1 MSEEQLLTTA
11 EVAHRLRIKPETI
24 YAYVSRGLL
33 ARVKLPGERTSRFR
47 LADVERL
54 AARTQG
60 TRPER
65 DTAAT
70 MRTATTL
77 IAYGRLHYRGL
88 DAAKLA
94 PVTPFEEV
102 ARWLWTGQRRAE
114 RFAAPAETVDGAR
127 RAAAHLPAHARTFD
141 RLPVVVA
148 LAAALDPLRF
158 DLAPATVVAIGPVLL
173 ATMVDALPLAGSA
186 IADDHNL
193 AARLWP
199 RLTGEPA
206 TAEGLRALNATLV
219 LLADHDLAASTI
231 AVRVAASTRANP
243 YAAVLAGLGALDGP
257 MHGAVGGAVHRMIE
271 SALRDGTA
279 AAIAESLRGGGLPG
293 FGHPRHPDGD
303 PRAAALLDLVAPLPL
318 PDGLRRTVDELIA
331 TALRRGSRPNVDFA
345 VAVLAHASGMG
356 PGAAEVIFAI
366 ARTAGWIAHVVEEY
380 AQPSNRFR
388 WSSGYTG
395 PTPQSA

>member
-1 MSEEQLLTTA
+1 MSGDQLLTTA

-33 ARVKLPGERTSRFR
+33 ARVKVPGERISRFR

-54 AARTQG
+54 AAHTQA

-65 DTAAT
+65 DAAPA

-88 DAAKLA
+88 DVAKLA

-102 ARWLWTGQRRAE
+102 AHWLWTGQRHRKA
-114 RFAAPAETVDGAR
+114 FTAPAETVETAR
-127 RAAAHLPAHARTFD
+127 RASRHLPAQARLFD

-148 LAAALDPLRF
+148 AAAAMDPLRF
-158 DLAPATVVAIGPVLL
+158 DLAPATVTALAPALL
-173 ATMVDALPLAGSA
+173 ATMVDALPLAGEA
-186 IADDHNL
+186 PADDAL
-193 AARLWP
+193 ATRLWS
-199 RLTGEPA
+199 RLTGLPA
-206 TAEGLRALNATLV
+206 SAAGLRALNAALV

-231 AVRVAASTRANP
+231 AARVAASTRANP

-257 MHGAVGGAVHRMIE
+257 MHGAVGGSVHRLIE
-271 SALRDGTA
+271 AARRDGA
-279 AAIAESLRGGGLPG
+279 PAAIAEWLRTGGLPG
-293 FGHPRHPDGD
+293 FGHPLYPAGD
-303 PRAAALLDLVAPLPL
+303 PRGATLLGLVAKLPVG
-318 PDGLRRTVDELIA
+318 DGLRRTVDDLLA
-331 TALRRGSRPNVDFA
+331 TAARRDALPNVDFA
-345 VAVLAHASGMG
+345 LAALAHATGMG
-356 PGAAEVIFAI
+356 PGAAEVIFAV

-395 PTPQSA
+395 PAPEPA

>member
-1 MSEEQLLTTA
+1 MPADQLLTTA
-11 EVAHRLRIKPETI
+11 EVAHRLRVKPETI

-33 ARVKLPGERTSRFR
+33 ARVKVPGERTSRFR

-54 AARTQG
+54 AARTRA

-65 DTAAT
+65 DAAPA

-102 ARWLWTGQRRAE
+102 ARWLWTGQRHREVFTAS
-114 RFAAPAETVDGAR
+114 AETLERAR
-127 RAAAHLPAHARTFD
+127 QAARHLPGRARIFD
-141 RLPVVVA
+141 RLPVIVA
-148 LAAALDPLRF
+148 VAAAMDPLRF
-158 DLAPATVVAIGPVLL
+158 DLAPATVTALAPALL
-173 ATMVDALPLAGSA
+173 STMVDALPLAGDA
-186 IADDHNL
+186 PADDGL

-199 RLTGEPA
+199 RLTGVPA
-206 TAEGLRALNATLV
+206 SEAGLRALNAALV

-257 MHGAVGGAVHRMIE
+257 MHGAVGGSVHRMVE
-271 SALRDGTA
+271 AALRDGSPTVV
-279 AAIAESLRGGGLPG
+279 AEWLRTGGLPG
-293 FGHPRHPDGD
+293 FGHPLYPAGD
-303 PRAAALLDLVAPLPL
+303 PRAAALLGLVARLPVGG
-318 PDGLRRTVDELIA
+318 GLRRTLDDLVA
-331 TALRRGSRPNVDFA
+331 TAARRDALPNVDFA
-345 VAVLAHASGMG
+345 LAALAHAAGMG
-356 PGAAEVIFAI
+356 PGAAEVIFAV

-395 PTPQSA
+395 PVPEPA

>member
-1 MSEEQLLTTA
+1 MSADPLLTTA
-11 EVAHRLRIKPETI
+11 EVAHRLRVKPETI

-33 ARVKLPGERTSRFR
+33 TRVKVPGERTSRFR

-54 AARTQG
+54 AARTQA

-65 DTAAT
+65 DAAPA

-102 ARWLWTGQRRAE
+102 ARWLWTGQRHHEVFTAS
-114 RFAAPAETVDGAR
+114 AETLERAR
-127 RAAAHLPAHARTFD
+127 QASSHLPGQARIFD
-141 RLPVVVA
+141 RLPVIVA
-148 LAAALDPLRF
+148 VAAAMDPLRF
-158 DLAPATVVAIGPVLL
+158 DLAPATVTALAPALL
-173 ATMVDALPLAGSA
+173 STMVDALPLAGDA
-186 IADDHNL
+186 PADDSL

-199 RLTGEPA
+199 RLTGSPA
-206 TAEGLRALNATLV
+206 SEAGLRALNAALV

-257 MHGAVGGAVHRMIE
+257 MHGAVGGSVHRMVE
-271 SALRDGTA
+271 AALRDGTPA
-279 AAIAESLRGGGLPG
+279 TIAEWLRTGGLPG
-293 FGHPRHPDGD
+293 FGHPLYPAGD
-303 PRAAALLDLVAPLPL
+303 PRAATLLGLVAHLPVEGELRRTLDDLVATAA
-318 PDGLRRTVDELIA
+318 RRD
-331 TALRRGSRPNVDFA
+331 ALPNVDFA
-345 VAVLAHASGMG
+345 LAALAHATGMG
-356 PGAAEVIFAI
+356 PGAAEVIFAV

-395 PTPQSA
+395 PVPEPA

>member
-1 MSEEQLLTTA
+1 MSEDQLLTTT

-33 ARVKLPGERTSRFR
+33 DRVKVPGERISRFR

-54 AARTQG
+54 AARTQA

-65 DTAAT
+65 DAAPA

-94 PVTPFEEV
+94 PATPFEEI
-102 ARWLWTGQRRAE
+102 ARWLWTGE
-114 RFAAPAETVDGAR
+114 RHGEPFVASAETVERAR
-127 RAAAHLPAHARTFD
+127 RASAHLPAQARLFD
-141 RLPVVVA
+141 RLPVIVA
-148 LAAALDPLRF
+148 VAAAMDPLRF
-158 DLAPATVVAIGPVLL
+158 DLAPATVTALAPALL
-173 ATMVDALPLAGSA
+173 ATMVDALPPAGEA
-186 IADDHNL
+186 APDDGL
-193 AARLWP
+193 AARLWR
-199 RLTGEPA
+199 RLTDMPVS
-206 TAEGLRALNATLV
+206 TAGLRALNAALV

-257 MHGAVGGAVHRMIE
+257 RHGAVGTSVYRLIEATLREGAPAAVAE
-271 SALRDGTA
+271 WLRA
-279 AAIAESLRGGGLPG
+279 GGLPG
-293 FGHPRHPDGD
+293 FGHALYPDGD
-303 PRAAALLDLVAPLPL
+303 PRGTALLDLVAELPL
-318 PDGLRRTVDELIA
+318 EAELRRAVDDLIA
-331 TALRRGSRPNVDFA
+331 TAVRRDVLPNVDFA
-345 VAVLAHASGMG
+345 VAALAHAAGMG
-356 PGAAEVIFAI
+356 PGAGEVIFAI
-366 ARTAGWIAHVVEEY
+366 ARTAGWVAHVIEEY

-395 PTPQSA
+395 PPPASA

>member
-1 MSEEQLLTTA
+1 MAEEQLLTTA

-33 ARVKLPGERTSRFR
+33 ARVRVPGERTSRFR

-54 AARTQG
+54 AARTQA

-65 DTAAT
+65 DAAPA

-94 PVTPFEEV
+94 PVTPFEEI
-102 ARWLWTGQRRAE
+102 ARWLWTGERRRE
-114 RFAAPAETVDGAR
+114 PFATSAETVETAR
-127 RAAAHLPAHARTFD
+127 RASSHLPAQARLFD
-141 RLPVVVA
+141 RLPVIVA
-148 LAAALDPLRF
+148 VAAAMDPLRF
-158 DLAPATVVAIGPVLL
+158 DLAPATVTALAPALL
-173 ATMVDALPLAGSA
+173 SSMVDALPLAGEA
-186 IADDHNL
+186 PADDAL
-193 AARLWP
+193 ATRLWP
-199 RLTGEPA
+199 RLTGTPA
-206 TAEGLRALNATLV
+206 STAGLRALNAALV

-257 MHGAVGGAVHRMIE
+257 MHGAVGSSVHRMIE
-271 SALRDGTA
+271 VALRDGA
-279 AAIAESLRGGGLPG
+279 PAAIAEWLRTGALPG
-293 FGHPRHPDGD
+293 FGHSLYPDGD
-303 PRAAALLDLVAPLPL
+303 PRGAALLDLVAELPT
-318 PDGLRRTVDELIA
+318 GGELRRAVDDLIA
-331 TALRRGSRPNVDFA
+331 TAARRGALPNVDLA
-345 VAVLAHASGMG
+345 VAALAHATGMG
-356 PGAAEVIFAI
+356 PGAAEVIFAV

-395 PTPQSA
+395 PSPESA